1 MFLIIQPTS
10 TTYDL
15 DGKLLEAGLQ
25 RQERNHPRPGPTAL
39 WLLPLSSLGQE
50 SDLAGRRVVC
60 F

>member
-25 RQERNHPRPGPTAL
+25 RQERNHPRPVLQPSGFYP
-39 WLLPLSSLGQE
+39 
-50 SDLAGRRVVC
+50 
-60 F
+60 